1 MIAKSLTQSI
11 AKALAVTVLLACTV
25 ALPAQAETAESSY
38 RIALDKAEFFQP
50 EGAPFELAVLWGNP
64 QEGPSAVFMKFP
76 PNFPGAMHSHTHGYH
91 GVVVTGASKH
101 YVKGESE
108 AEVPLQTPGD
118 YWYQPG
124 GEPHNDSFPTDEPT
138 ILFIQWD
145 GPMDVQFHPGE

>member
-1 MIAKSLTQSI
+1 MFNSI
-11 AKALAVTVLLACTV
+11 AKIATVTGILVSAIALSAN
-25 ALPAQAETAESSY
+25 AETLKSSY
-38 RIALDKAEFFQP
+38 RIALEEAEFFQP

-91 GVVVTGASKH
+91 GLVVTGASKH
-101 YVKGESE
+101 YIKGESE

-124 GEPHNDSFPTDEPT
+124 GEHHNDSFPTDEPT
-138 ILFIQWD
+138 ILLIQWE
-145 GPMDVQFHPGE
+145 GPMDVHFHPEE